1 MNGRCAMDGQLTDL
15 WRLARPKLAASY
27 FDRLSQGSS
36 GRIALFGPRR
46 TGKTSLIRR
55 EIVPLA
61 ERAGMLTVYCDCW
74 QDREDPLGSINF
86 ALASAIETLEVPA
99 STTGRRLRTEVK
111 KVGAGGFSIEF
122 GNEPKGQPPE
132 SPYFKLD
139 WLLGYL
145 IARAKRPVFL
155 VIDEVQGI
163 GEHKDGERIAGALR
177 TALTRHDQSLRVLF
191 TGSSETQL
199 IKMFAQAR
207 ASLYEFAARI
217 AYDPLDAN
225 FVTYTAQRF
234 AAATQ
239 RELDEARGLEILRL
253 LGNQPEAYLS
263 VVQAPLA
270 RADRTLDQGLAALLL
285 PDGATP
291 WVEYWKQS
299 TALQR
304 AILTLSDSKVQ
315 LTSEAGCVE
324 LGRLLGSG
332 PVNPSSVRR
341 ATDALFKR
349 GLIERTTL
357 STKAI
362 YGLTDPVFDLWIKQ
376 NAKELLKLSH
386 LDSLLNPPAKEAPE
400 PTRSGSK
407 KIKRT

>member
-1 MNGRCAMDGQLTDL
+1 
-15 WRLARPKLAASY
+15 
-27 FDRLSQGSS
+27 
-36 GRIALFGPRR
+36 
-46 TGKTSLIRR
+46 
-55 EIVPLA
+55 
-61 ERAGMLTVYCDCW
+61 
-74 QDREDPLGSINF
+74 
-86 ALASAIETLEVPA
+86 
-99 STTGRRLRTEVK
+99 
-111 KVGAGGFSIEF
+111 
-122 GNEPKGQPPE
+122 
-132 SPYFKLD
+132 
-139 WLLGYL
+139 
-145 IARAKRPVFL
+145 
-155 VIDEVQGI
+155 
-163 GEHKDGERIAGALR
+163 
-177 TALTRHDQSLRVLF
+177 
-191 TGSSETQL
+191 
-199 IKMFAQAR
+199 MFAQAR

-234 AAATQ
+234 AKATR

-270 RADRTLDQGLAALLL
+270 RADRTLDQGLEALLL

-304 AILTLSDSKVQ
+304 AILTLSDSEVQ

-324 LGRLLGSG
+324 LGRLLGGG

-341 ATDALFKR
+341 ATDALLKR

-386 LDSLLNPPAKEAPE
+386 LDLLLNPAAKEAPA
-400 PTRSGSK
+400 PTRSSSK
-407 KIKRT
+407 SMA